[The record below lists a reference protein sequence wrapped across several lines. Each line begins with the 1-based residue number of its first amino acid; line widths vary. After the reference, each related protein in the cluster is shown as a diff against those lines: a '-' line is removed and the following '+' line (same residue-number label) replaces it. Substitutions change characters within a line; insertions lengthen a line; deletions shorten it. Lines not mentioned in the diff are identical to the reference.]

1 MKKFV
6 LLSFILIISAVSAV
20 SALAQS
26 GGIKGKVRSPKGN
39 GIANATITV
48 RQGGKD
54 LKSATSDKKGN
65 FVLEGIKDGKYN
77 VVFEASGFGAGLL
90 TNVEIKKGSVRDLGD
105 RLILSTDQGT
115 LVLIRGS
122 VFNQDGRSVTGAKI
136 VLERLNDDG
145 STKKLDTIYTN
156 VSGEFTFRQ
165 PEGASRFRVTAS
177 VEDSKESK
185 EVEVNQPAIY
195 RLALT
200 LNLKK

>member
-6 LLSFILIISAVSAV
+6 LLSVVCVLSAVSV
-20 SALAQS
+20 FAQS
-26 GGIKGKVRSPKGN
+26 GGIKGKVRNPKGN
-39 GIANATITV
+39 GVANATITA
-48 RQGGKD
+48 RQDGKD
-54 LKSATSDKKGN
+54 LKTAKSDGKGN
-65 FVLEGIKDGKYN
+65 FVLEGLKDGKYN
-77 VVFEASGFGAGLL
+77 VVFEASGFGTGLL
-90 TNVEIKKGSVRDLGD
+90 NNVEVKKGKMRDLGD
-105 RLILSTDQGT
+105 RMILSVDQGT

-122 VFNQDGRSVTGAKI
+122 VFNQDGRSVTGAKV
-136 VLERLNDDG
+136 VLERMDTDG

-165 PEGASRFRVTAS
+165 PEGTTKFLVTAS
-177 VEDSKESK
+177 FDDSKESK